1 MLKWQVANTSFVIL
15 TILIVAGA
23 SLLNVL
29 RFRYLRQY
37 RTEKMRNKG
46 KCGKI

>member
-15 TILIVAGA
+15 AILTVAGA

-29 RFRYLRQY
+29 RFRYLKEER
-37 RTEKMRNKG
+37 
-46 KCGKI
+46 